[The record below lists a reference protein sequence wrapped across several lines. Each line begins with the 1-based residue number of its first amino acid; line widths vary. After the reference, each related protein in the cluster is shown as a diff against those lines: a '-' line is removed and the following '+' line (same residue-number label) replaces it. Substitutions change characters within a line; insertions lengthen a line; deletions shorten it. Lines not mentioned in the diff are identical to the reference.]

1 MALDPKLLPVGLPW
15 VREEDY
21 TAFLA
26 VVDDA
31 DKLPKTWGDFIKY
44 SERAENGFKAD
55 GQSVTRVYINP
66 QTFPA
71 WCSRKGYRIDADA
84 RQKFAAEIAVK
95 EQRNAGGPW

>member
-1 MALDPKLLPVGLPW
+1 MTPDPKLIPIGLPW
-15 VREEDY
+15 VRKEDY
-21 TAFLA
+21 AAFLA

-31 DKLPKTWGDFIKY
+31 DELSKTWHDFIKY
-44 SERAENGFKAD
+44 FERAENGFKAD
-55 GQSVTRVYINP
+55 GQAVTRVYINP

-71 WCSRKGYRIDADA
+71 WCARKGYRIDANA